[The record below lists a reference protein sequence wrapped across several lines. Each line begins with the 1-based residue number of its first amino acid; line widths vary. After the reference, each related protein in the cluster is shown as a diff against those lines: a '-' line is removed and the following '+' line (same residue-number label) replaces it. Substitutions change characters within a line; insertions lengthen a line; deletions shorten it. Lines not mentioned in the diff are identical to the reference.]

1 MKKIKNNRKSGITLV
16 ALSIYIVT
24 MVIVVAL
31 ISLLTTFF
39 YGNVLNMSDTT
50 KDLAE
55 FDQFN
60 AYMVEETQ
68 KVGNRISN
76 LNEENKTVAFTS
88 GNVYTM
94 EESGIYCNDVRVY
107 QANLDLANSYFSIK
121 QENGK
126 DILVISVLTDT
137 SYTRTEEYV
146 IDPTGVAIY
155 ETGENYTGQELKAV
169 IPEGYVASSVSGEN
183 TVADGLV
190 IYEGTEPVTDENH
203 AEALKTRNQYVWI
216 PVPDINSM
224 VMCSSNTGDSVCNLV
239 LVGDTLKCTVHTD
252 TATDLVGRLYTTTH
266 TGITEGDNTIYTYE
280 MDFTR
285 RDQIYSSNGYREPDV
300 VTGNYT
306 GDGTDY
312 DGDSSN
318 LEAAGMPAGSTVE
331 QFLRQLKS
339 DFTMMATSV
348 AKNGGF
354 YISRYEI
361 GLNGESKKD
370 QTILVASNAN
380 MWYGLYQTIRDISN
394 NQQMIWGCQYDQVI
408 KFIGEEANIGHTDR
422 NLTTTPTSS
431 GQNNLVKMKN
441 IYDLEGNFCEWTL
454 EACYENS
461 RAGRGGSFQNTNSKD
476 FYSASYHFSSYPIQQ
491 HNVVSSRAILYI

>member
-94 EESGIYCNDVRVY
+94 EESGIYCNDVRIY

-169 IPEGYVASSVSGEN
+169 F
-183 TVADGLV
+183 
-190 IYEGTEPVTDENH
+190 
-203 AEALKTRNQYVWI
+203 Q
-216 PVPDINSM
+216 
-224 VMCSSNTGDSVCNLV
+224 
-239 LVGDTLKCTVHTD
+239 
-252 TATDLVGRLYTTTH
+252 
-266 TGITEGDNTIYTYE
+266 
-280 MDFTR
+280 
-285 RDQIYSSNGYREPDV
+285 
-300 VTGNYT
+300 
-306 GDGTDY
+306 
-312 DGDSSN
+312 
-318 LEAAGMPAGSTVE
+318 
-331 QFLRQLKS
+331 
-339 DFTMMATSV
+339 
-348 AKNGGF
+348 
-354 YISRYEI
+354 
-361 GLNGESKKD
+361 KD
-370 QTILVASNAN
+370 
-380 MWYGLYQTIRDISN
+380 M
-394 NQQMIWGCQYDQVI
+394 
-408 KFIGEEANIGHTDR
+408 
-422 NLTTTPTSS
+422 
-431 GQNNLVKMKN
+431 
-441 IYDLEGNFCEWTL
+441 
-454 EACYENS
+454 
-461 RAGRGGSFQNTNSKD
+461 
-476 FYSASYHFSSYPIQQ
+476 
-491 HNVVSSRAILYI
+491 

>member
-126 DILVISVLTDT
+126 DILVVSVLTDT

-155 ETGENYTGQELKAV
+155 ETGENYTGQDLKAV
-169 IPEGYVASSVSGEN
+169 IPKGYVASSVSGEN

-239 LVGDTLKCTVHTD
+239 LVGDTLKCTVHEN
-252 TATDLVGRLYTTTH
+252 TATDLVGRLYTSTN
-266 TGITEGDNTIYTYE
+266 IDEGNRIYSYK
-280 MDFTR
+280 MDFTEKN
-285 RDQIYSSNGYREPDV
+285 QTYQSNSGHREPDV
-300 VTGNYT
+300 VS
-306 GDGTDY
+306 DDA
-312 DGDSSN
+312 SN
-318 LEAAGMPAGSTVE
+318 SLTID
-331 QFLRQLKS
+331 QLKS
-339 DFTMMATSV
+339 DFTAMARSV

-354 YISRYEI
+354 YISRYEV
-361 GLNGESKKD
+361 GANGDSKKN
-370 QTILVASNAN
+370 QQILTANSSDGSNYLGAN
-380 MWYGLYQTIRDISN
+380 QWYGLYNTLRN
-394 NQQMIWGCQYDQVI
+394 NDKQMIWGCQYDQVI
-408 KFIGEEANIGHTDR
+408 KFIGEEAQVGHNDR
-422 NLTTTPTSS
+422 NLTEDRVLS
-431 GQNNLVKMKN
+431 GQNELDKMKN
-441 IYDLEGNFCEWTL
+441 IYDLEGNFLKWTL
-454 EACYENS
+454 EAYSTDARTS
-461 RAGRGGSFQNTNSKD
+461 RGSYFISTNNGSF
-476 FYSASYHFSSYPIQQ
+476 FSASIRNINNNPAMTTSIYTTYSVLNI
-491 HNVVSSRAILYI
+491 

>member
-137 SYTRTEEYV
+137 SYTRTEGYV

-252 TATDLVGRLYTTTH
+252 TATDLVGRLYTSTNVDEGN
-266 TGITEGDNTIYTYE
+266 GIYSYK
-280 MDFTR
+280 MDFTQR
-285 RDQIYSSNGYREPDV
+285 NQTYNANSGYREPAV
-300 VTGNYT
+300 VNDDTNNKLT
-306 GDGTDY
+306 ID
-312 DGDSSN
+312 
-318 LEAAGMPAGSTVE
+318 
-331 QFLRQLKS
+331 QLKS
-339 DFTMMATSV
+339 DFTVMAKSV

-354 YISRYEI
+354 YISRYEV
-361 GLNGESKKD
+361 GANGDSKKG
-370 QTILVASNAN
+370 QPVLTAASTGGGSGATAYLGSD
-380 MWYGLYQTIRDISN
+380 MWYGLYNAVNDITN
-394 NQQMIWGCQYDQVI
+394 NQQMLWSCQHDQVI
-408 KFIGEEANIGHTDR
+408 KFIGEEAQIGHNDR
-422 NLTTTPTSS
+422 NLTNTSNLS
-431 GQNNLVKMKN
+431 GQNGLDRMKN
-441 IYDLEGNFCEWTL
+441 LYDLEGNFKEWTT
-454 EACYENS
+454 EALDIDN
-461 RAGRGGSFQNTNSKD
+461 RVFRGSGLGSTYNGNFFPASYRGYDVPNNAYYI
-476 FYSASYHFSSYPIQQ
+476 YSARST
-491 HNVVSSRAILYI
+491 LYL

>member
-137 SYTRTEEYV
+137 SYTRTEGYV

-224 VMCSSNTGDSVCNLV
+224 VMCSSNSGDSVCNLV
-239 LVGDTLKCTVHTD
+239 LVGDTLKCTVHEI
-252 TATDLVGRLYTTTH
+252 TATDLVGRLYTSTN
-266 TGITEGDNTIYTYE
+266 IDEGNRIYSYK
-280 MDFTR
+280 MDFTEKN
-285 RDQIYSSNGYREPDV
+285 QTYQSNSGHREPDV
-300 VTGNYT
+300 VS
-306 GDGTDY
+306 DDA
-312 DGDSSN
+312 SN
-318 LEAAGMPAGSTVE
+318 SLTID
-331 QFLRQLKS
+331 QLKS
-339 DFTMMATSV
+339 DFTAMARSV

-354 YISRYEI
+354 YISRYEV
-361 GLNGESKKD
+361 GANGDSKKN
-370 QTILVASNAN
+370 QQILTANSSDGSNYLGAN
-380 MWYGLYQTIRDISN
+380 QWYGLYNTLRN
-394 NQQMIWGCQYDQVI
+394 NDKQMIWGCQYDQVI
-408 KFIGEEANIGHTDR
+408 KFIGEEAQVGHNDR
-422 NLTTTPTSS
+422 NLTNTSNLS
-431 GQNNLVKMKN
+431 GQNGLDRMKN
-441 IYDLEGNFCEWTL
+441 LYDLEGNFKEWTT
-454 EACYENS
+454 EALDIDN
-461 RAGRGGSFQNTNSKD
+461 RVFRGSGLGSTYNGNFFPASYRGYDVPNNAYYI
-476 FYSASYHFSSYPIQQ
+476 YSARST
-491 HNVVSSRAILYI
+491 LYL

>member
-107 QANLDLANSYFSIK
+107 QANSYFSIK

-239 LVGDTLKCTVHTD
+239 LVGDTLKCTVHEN
-252 TATDLVGRLYTTTH
+252 TATDLVGRLYTSTN
-266 TGITEGDNTIYTYE
+266 IDEGNRIYSYK
-280 MDFTR
+280 MDFTEKN
-285 RDQIYSSNGYREPDV
+285 QTYQSN
-300 VTGNYT
+300 
-306 GDGTDY
+306 
-312 DGDSSN
+312 
-318 LEAAGMPAGSTVE
+318 
-331 QFLRQLKS
+331 
-339 DFTMMATSV
+339 
-348 AKNGGF
+348 
-354 YISRYEI
+354 
-361 GLNGESKKD
+361 
-370 QTILVASNAN
+370 
-380 MWYGLYQTIRDISN
+380 
-394 NQQMIWGCQYDQVI
+394 
-408 KFIGEEANIGHTDR
+408 
-422 NLTTTPTSS
+422 S
-431 GQNNLVKMKN
+431 GK
-441 IYDLEGNFCEWTL
+441 
-454 EACYENS
+454 
-461 RAGRGGSFQNTNSKD
+461 
-476 FYSASYHFSSYPIQQ
+476 
-491 HNVVSSRAILYI
+491 